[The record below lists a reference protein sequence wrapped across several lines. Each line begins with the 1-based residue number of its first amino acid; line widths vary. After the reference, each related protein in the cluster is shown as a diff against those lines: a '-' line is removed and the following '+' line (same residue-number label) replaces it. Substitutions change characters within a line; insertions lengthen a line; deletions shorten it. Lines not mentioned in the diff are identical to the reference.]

1 MADDGT
7 VSKSELARLLHVTP
21 DRVFGML
28 NIGLPVS
35 ADRRINRQEALD
47 WIVENVRSGR
57 GGWETDENG
66 RRRRIPI
73 D

>member
-1 MADDGT
+1 
-7 VSKSELARLLHVTP
+7 
-21 DRVFGML
+21 ML
-28 NIGLPVS
+28 KTGLPIS
-35 ADRRINRQEALD
+35 ADRRINRQEAID
-47 WIVENVRSGR
+47 WIAENVRSWR